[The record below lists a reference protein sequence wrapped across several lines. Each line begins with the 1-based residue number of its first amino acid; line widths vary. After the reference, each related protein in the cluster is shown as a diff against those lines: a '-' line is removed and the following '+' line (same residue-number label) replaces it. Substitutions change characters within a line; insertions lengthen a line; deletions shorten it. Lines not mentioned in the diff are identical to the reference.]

1 MGVCRSQENT
11 LRRAREQAKI
21 LYHLLPHHKSYT
33 LIKQQNGE
41 AILVNLEYSLQEY
54 FI

>member
-1 MGVCRSQENT
+1 MGVISSQENT

-21 LYHLLPHHKSYT
+21 LYHLLSQHKGYT

-41 AILVNLEYSLQEY
+41 AMFVNLEYSL
-54 FI
+54 